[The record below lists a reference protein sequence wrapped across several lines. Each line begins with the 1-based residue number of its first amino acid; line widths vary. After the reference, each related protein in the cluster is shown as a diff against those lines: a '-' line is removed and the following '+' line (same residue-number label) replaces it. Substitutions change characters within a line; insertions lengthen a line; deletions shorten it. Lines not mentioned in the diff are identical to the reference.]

1 MLKKFICWYFVIY
14 LIDLIFCC
22 ILIKDGKIMFIFVF
36 FMVFIFGYDVIIV
49 VNDGYIIVGGKLWSV
64 YVKGIF

>member
-14 LIDLIFCC
+14 FIDLIFCC

>member
-1 MLKKFICWYFVIY
+1 
-14 LIDLIFCC
+14 
-22 ILIKDGKIMFIFVF
+22 MFILVF